1 MQNLSDYKAWLDFFT
16 FEIQKFALS
25 DHELQVP
32 LLYASEM
39 QLQSNFQTQL
49 EKVKEDY
56 TKIDSIEYLF
66 PKDPD
71 YPDLM
76 TLLLTVFSSFIHLT
90 NFYILSL
97 AAKDYSKYVGMDES
111 FSGVLSG
118 VNWSSAVIFTF
129 VYSY

>member
-1 MQNLSDYKAWLDFFT
+1 
-16 FEIQKFALS
+16 
-25 DHELQVP
+25 
-32 LLYASEM
+32 M

-56 TKIDSIEYLF
+56 TKIDSIEDLF